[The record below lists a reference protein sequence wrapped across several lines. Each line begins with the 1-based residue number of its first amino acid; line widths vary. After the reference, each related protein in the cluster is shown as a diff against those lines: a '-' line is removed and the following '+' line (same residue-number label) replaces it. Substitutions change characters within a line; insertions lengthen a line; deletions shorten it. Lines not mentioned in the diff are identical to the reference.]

1 MFPRVEGYQERRL
14 LAFSCV
20 MMIKHMRRSSKKS
33 SPRRETEWYI
43 RIGVLLLTVVILL
56 AIVGHK
62 KDFYQF
68 ENLGYVGLFLLNV
81 LSNATVLIPLPSII
95 AVFIGGALWN
105 PFLVGVIS
113 GIGNAVGELVGF
125 FLGYGGRGILNHLDG
140 NQKTWL
146 EKVET
151 WFRRSGFITIFITSA
166 IPLPFFDIVG
176 IVSGTLNYPVW
187 KFFIATAM
195 GRILRNII
203 LAWSGARIIP

>member
-1 MFPRVEGYQERRL
+1 M
-14 LAFSCV
+14 
-20 MMIKHMRRSSKKS
+20 KKSSKKLS
-33 SPRRETEWYI
+33 QRKDSERYL
-43 RIGVLLLTVVILL
+43 RIGIFTGTLIFLLFLLTQRRLI
-56 AIVGHK
+56 H
-62 KDFYQF
+62 QF
-68 ENLGYVGLFLLNV
+68 ENFGYLGLFLINV

-140 NQKTWL
+140 NQKMWL
-146 EKVET
+146 EKIET